1 MPYNK
6 QVDAYIAKAAPFAQP
21 ILEHLRELIHRV
33 CPDVEEKIK
42 WSAPHFDYQGPMMMM
57 ASFKKHCAIGF
68 WKAALM
74 NEDALIRNAESESA
88 MGHLGKV
95 ESMDDLPS
103 DKKLE
108 MYIRKAMK
116 LNEEGIKL
124 ERKKATAKPVVVPA
138 DLRKELS
145 KNKVAGK
152 IFASF
157 SPSQQREYT
166 EWITEA
172 KTEATRLKRLATTI
186 EWLAEG
192 KQRNWKY
199 MKK

>member
-21 ILEHLRELIHRV
+21 VLEHLRELIHRV

-42 WSAPHFDYQGPMMMM
+42 WSAPHFDYQGPMVMM
-57 ASFKKHCAIGF
+57 AAFKKHCAIGF

-74 NEDALIRNAESESA
+74 NEESLIRNAESESA
-88 MGHLGKV
+88 MGHLGKI

-108 MYIRKAMK
+108 MYIRKAMR

-124 ERKKATAKPVVVPA
+124 ERPKASAKPVVVPA
-138 DLRKELS
+138 DLKKELS
-145 KNKVAGK
+145 KNKTAGK

-166 EWITEA
+166 EWITAA

-186 EWLAEG
+186 EWLVEG

>member
-42 WSAPHFDYQGPMMMM
+42 WSAPHFDYQGPMVMM
-57 ASFKKHCAIGF
+57 AAFKKHCAIGF

-74 NEDALIRNAESESA
+74 NEESLIRNAESESA
-88 MGHLGKV
+88 MGHLGKI

-116 LNEEGIKL
+116 LNETGIKL
-124 ERKKATAKPVVVPA
+124 ERKKVSAKPVVVPA

-145 KNKVAGK
+145 KNKTAGK
-152 IFASF
+152 TFASL

-166 EWITEA
+166 AWITEA
-172 KTEATRLKRLATTI
+172 KTAATRVKRLATAI